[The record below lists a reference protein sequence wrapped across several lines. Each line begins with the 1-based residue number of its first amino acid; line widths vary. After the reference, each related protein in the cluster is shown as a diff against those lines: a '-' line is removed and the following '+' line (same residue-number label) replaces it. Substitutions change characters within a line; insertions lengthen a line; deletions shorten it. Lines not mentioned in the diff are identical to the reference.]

1 MSASETQLNLFA
13 RGLTAVLAAVGEDQQ
28 SSELRLFRVPALN
41 FEALW
46 ISHEGR
52 DESRDQGK
60 DMLIPLHTV
69 GQLPQFRPI
78 PLQDALG
85 ALREAAR
92 PLMNMDDT
100 MGA

>member
-1 MSASETQLNLFA
+1 M
-13 RGLTAVLAAVGEDQQ
+13 
-28 SSELRLFRVPALN
+28 PALN

-60 DMLIPLHTV
+60 DVLIPLHIV

-78 PLQDALG
+78 PLQDAL
-85 ALREAAR
+85 ATLREAAR
-92 PLMNMDDT
+92 PLMNIDDT